1 VNREQILQTL
11 CADLPFLRREF
22 GVRRLGL
29 FGSCARGTQTGTS
42 DVDIVAEFERPIGL
56 RFVEFS
62 QHIEQVLG
70 RRADILTPAGVSGI
84 RNRRI
89 AQEIEGSL
97 IYV

>member
-1 VNREQILQTL
+1 MNREQILQIL
-11 CADLPFLRREF
+11 CDELPFLQREF
-22 GVRRLGL
+22 GVKRIGL
-29 FGSCARGTQTGTS
+29 FGSYARGTQTDIS

-62 QHIEQVLG
+62 QHIERILG
-70 RRADILTPAGVSGI
+70 RRADILTPAGVAGI

-89 AQEIEGSL
+89 ARQIEGAV